1 MSSCYCSQQRRFIVP
16 TPFWYLV
23 GCCCDFRPY
32 VLQKRALS
40 VRPAEFIRLIHIYHN
55 SNIIWF
61 IVQCLHAAYK
71 SLIYHKLWKESCCLT
86 ITFTNSGQFP
96 PSFYILWKPFIVW
109 VPRRCYFL
117 GIWLRSHR
125 DQWLVLASQ
134 VMWAPWIH
142 THENIKPVTFSLI
155 ASSETQ
161 GAILINRLVGLYFGE
176 EWIKWYFL
184 MSGNFVCFLMRVIYY

>member
-1 MSSCYCSQQRRFIVP
+1 MSSCYHSQQRRFIVS
-16 TPFWYLV
+16 TPFWYLA

-32 VLQKRALS
+32 VLQKGALS
-40 VRPAEFIRLIHIYHN
+40 IRPAEFIRLIHICHN
-55 SNIIWF
+55 GNIIWF

-71 SLIYHKLWKESCCLT
+71 TLIYHKLWKESCCLT
-86 ITFTNSGQFP
+86 ITFTNSGEFP
-96 PSFYILWKPFIVW
+96 PYFYILWKPFIVW
-109 VPRRCYFL
+109 VPKRPCFL
-117 GIWLRSHR
+117 DIWLRSHR

-134 VMWAPWIH
+134 GMWAPWIH

-184 MSGNFVCFLMRVIYY
+184 MSGNFFVF